1 MAVIVLSGSESS
13 EFDDVVKLELKV
25 LFGAIFSCHVN
36 VN

>member
-1 MAVIVLSGSESS
+1 MAVIVLSGSEPS

-25 LFGAIFSCHVN
+25 LCGAIFSCHVN